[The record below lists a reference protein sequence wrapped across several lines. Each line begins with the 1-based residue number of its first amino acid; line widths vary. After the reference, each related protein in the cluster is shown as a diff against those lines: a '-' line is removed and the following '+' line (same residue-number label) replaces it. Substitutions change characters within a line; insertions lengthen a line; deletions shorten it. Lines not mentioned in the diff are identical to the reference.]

1 VCVYVSVREGVR
13 ECVYMCECECE
24 GEGRSE
30 RVCVYV

>member
-1 VCVYVSVREGVR
+1 MTVREGVR